1 MPGTRPGMT
10 VEEKGMAANNEL
22 TGKVA
27 IVTGAGRNIG
37 RAIAL
42 ALADGS
48 ASVVV
53 NALSNRAEAE
63 AVAHAIEAAG
73 GKALV
78 HIGDVADAAAVQAM
92 ADAAVKHF
100 GRIDILVNNA
110 ALRREKSFA
119 EMSYAE
125 WRAILDVTLDG
136 AFHCV
141 KACLPALKQSGAGAI
156 VNIGGLSAHTG
167 ARDRAHVVTAK
178 AGLVGFTRA
187 LAHDLAD
194 DGITVNCVVPGL
206 IGTPRPKDK
215 PEPAHHLTH
224 QTITGERGR
233 PEDVAATVRFL
244 CGPGARYINGQAIH
258 ANGGAYLGA

>member
-1 MPGTRPGMT
+1 VNGN
-10 VEEKGMAANNEL
+10 KEL

-42 ALADGS
+42 ALAKDG
-48 ASVVV
+48 ASILV
-53 NALSNRAEAE
+53 NVRSNRAEAD
-63 AVAHAIEAAG
+63 AVAREIEALG
-73 GKALV
+73 VKALV
-78 HIGDVADAAAVQAM
+78 HLGDVADTAAVQAM

-110 ALRREKSFA
+110 ALRREKSFS
-119 EMSYAE
+119 EMSYAD
-125 WRAILDVTLDG
+125 WREVMDITLDG
-136 AFHCV
+136 PFHCA
-141 KACLPALKQSGAGAI
+141 KACHAALRNSGAGAI

-178 AGLVGFTRA
+178 AGLIGFTRA

-206 IGTPRPKDK
+206 ISTARPKDR
-215 PEPAHHLTH
+215 PEPAHHLEH
-224 QTITGERGR
+224 HTITGERGR
-233 PEDVAATVRFL
+233 PEDVAAAVRFL
-244 CGPGARYINGQAIH
+244 CGPAARYINGQAIH
-258 ANGGAYLGA
+258 TNGGAYLGS

>member
-1 MPGTRPGMT
+1 MNGT
-10 VEEKGMAANNEL
+10 KEL

-42 ALADGS
+42 TLAEAG
-48 ASVVV
+48 ASILI
-53 NALSNRAEAE
+53 NARSNRTEAE
-63 AVAHAIEAAG
+63 AVAREIESIG
-73 GKALV
+73 SRALV
-78 HIGDVADAAAVQAM
+78 HIGDVADPKAVQVM
-92 ADAAVKHF
+92 ADAASLGF
-100 GRIDILVNNA
+100 SRIDILINNA
-110 ALRREKSFA
+110 ALRREKPFA
-119 EMSYAE
+119 EMDYAE
-125 WRAILDVTLDG
+125 WREILDVTLDG
-136 AFHCV
+136 AFHCT
-141 KACLPALKQSGAGAI
+141 KACLPALRKSGAGTI

-167 ARDRAHVVTAK
+167 ARNRAHVVTAK
-178 AGLVGFTRA
+178 AGIVGLTRA

-224 QTITGERGR
+224 QTITGERGK
-233 PEDVAATVRFL
+233 PEDVAAMVRFL
-244 CGPGARYINGQAIH
+244 CSPAARYITGQAIH

>member
-1 MPGTRPGMT
+1 MAGT
-10 VEEKGMAANNEL
+10 NEL
-22 TGKVA
+22 GGKVA

-42 ALADGS
+42 ALAEAG
-48 ASVVV
+48 AWIVV
-53 NALSNRAEAE
+53 NARSNRGEAD
-63 AVAHAIEAAG
+63 AVAREIAARG
-73 GKALV
+73 GMALV
-78 HIGDVADAAAVQAM
+78 HIGDVADAAGMQAM
-92 ADAAVKHF
+92 ADTVIKQL

-110 ALRREKSFA
+110 ALRREKPFA

-125 WRAILDVTLDG
+125 WREIMNVTLDG
-136 AFHCV
+136 TFHCV
-141 KACLPALKQSGAGAI
+141 KACLPGLRQSGAGTI

-167 ARDRAHVVTAK
+167 AKDRAHVVTAK
-178 AGLVGFTRA
+178 AGIVGFTRA

-224 QTITGERGR
+224 RTITGERGR
-233 PEDVAATVRFL
+233 PEDVAAAVRFL
-244 CGPGARYINGQAIH
+244 CGPGARYVNGQAIH